1 MNIQEEAT
9 ERGRKL
15 EYFTIAWNGTEAV
28 VAIAAGAMAGS
39 VSMVGFGMDSFIEV
53 ISGTALLWRMAIDHE
68 DPRRRRRERIALRI
82 VSICFIALAA
92 YITFESVVTLLH
104 KRKPETSIL
113 GIVLALVSLGV
124 MPVLTHLKRKVG
136 TDLNSPAM
144 HADAQQTQ
152 FSFYLSIILLVGLVA
167 NATLGWWWADPLAAL
182 GMVPFIAREGM
193 ENLAPK

>member
-1 MNIQEEAT
+1 
-9 ERGRKL
+9 
-15 EYFTIAWNGTEAV
+15 
-28 VAIAAGAMAGS
+28 
-39 VSMVGFGMDSFIEV
+39 
-53 ISGTALLWRMAIDHE
+53 
-68 DPRRRRRERIALRI
+68 
-82 VSICFIALAA
+82 
-92 YITFESVVTLLH
+92 
-104 KRKPETSIL
+104 
-113 GIVLALVSLGV
+113 